1 MLDSP
6 SLHEKNWEQRAERW
20 RIQVRGAL
28 QGVGFRDFVYS
39 LATRLH
45 LNGSVASRS
54 GAVAIEVEG
63 TRTLLGDFL
72 EEMWIGAPTQAR
84 IDQVS
89 CHAGPVRGTDSFQIV
104 SGD

>member
-1 MLDSP
+1 VLDFP
-6 SLHEKNWEQRAERW
+6 SLHEKAWEHRSERW
-20 RIQVRGAL
+20 NIQVRGAL

-63 TRTLLGDFL
+63 NRALLGDFL
-72 EEMWIGAPTQAR
+72 EEMWIGAPTQGR

-89 CHAGPVRGTDSFQIV
+89 CHAGPVRGTSSFQIV
-104 SGD
+104 SSD

>member
-1 MLDSP
+1 VLDFS
-6 SLHEKNWEQRAERW
+6 SAHEQRWEQRAERW
-20 RIQVRGAL
+20 SIQVRGAL

-45 LNGSVASRS
+45 LNGSVVSRS

-63 TRTLLGDFL
+63 NHTLLGDFL
-72 EEMWIGAPTQAR
+72 EEMWIGAPTQGR

-89 CHAGPVRGTDSFQIV
+89 CHAGPVRGTSSFQIV